1 MLVLTY
7 HSISDAAG
15 PTSIPPAVFAEQMQ
29 VLADL
34 GRRGVT
40 LDEFIAWHEG
50 DDSNSGNVLITF
62 DDAFDDFAWSAAA

>member
-15 PTSIPPAVFAEQMQ
+15 PTSIPAEVFDMQMQ

-34 GRRGVT
+34 GRAKPPPERVHR
-40 LDEFIAWHEG
+40 LA
-50 DDSNSGNVLITF
+50 
-62 DDAFDDFAWSAAA
+62 